1 MYKEAWMPHIGER
14 LACNDESS
22 SREDPFAVV
31 IKKGSE
37 TVGHVIALLFI
48 LLAVVWVLSLHS
60 YWDRRSSVNLH
71 KKGLELPCLLVW
83 KSSRT
88 KSGKN
93 CTAQLLHIIRV
104 H

>member
-1 MYKEAWMPHIGER
+1 MYEVESCIRGFQSTVQGGMDAHIGER

-48 LLAVVWVLSLHS
+48 LPAVVWILSLHS
-60 YWDRRSSVNLH
+60 YWDRRSSVNLD
-71 KKGLELPCLLVW
+71 K
-83 KSSRT
+83 
-88 KSGKN
+88 
-93 CTAQLLHIIRV
+93 
-104 H
+104 